1 MVDEVFIEEL
11 LENVEI
17 SFALHFFGI
26 PADDSLGFPAVAHC
40 LAPMTRQCISRSARP
55 WRAISKA
62 DIRQMTTFSRLRFAP

>member
-1 MVDEVFIEEL
+1 MVDEAFIEEL

-40 LAPMTRQCISRSARP
+40 LAPIDHPAMHLAQRETVARN
-55 WRAISKA
+55 
-62 DIRQMTTFSRLRFAP
+62 LLG

>member
-26 PADDSLGFPAVAHC
+26 PADDSLGFPGNAVAHC
-40 LAPMTRQCISRSARP
+40 LAPITRQCIARSARP
-55 WRAISKA
+55 WRPLS
-62 DIRQMTTFSRLRFAP
+62 